1 MTDSLHGIARLD
13 HLGVIRAQGA
23 DAIHFLQGQLT
34 QDFALLGD
42 SQARL
47 AGYCTAKGRMLASFV
62 GFKAEPDDTV
72 LLICSRD
79 LLTSTLKRLSMFV
92 LRAKVR
98 LTDATAEFA
107 LYGLLGR
114 ALTAA
119 AGGELA
125 AWQLR
130 RDGTAVAVGLP
141 AGPGQARGL
150 LLTEPAASTPAGAL
164 LSNEQWLWSEVA
176 RGVAPVTAATVEAF
190 VPQMLNYES
199 VGGVS
204 FKKGCY
210 PGQEIV
216 ARSQFRG
223 TIKRRACIVHSQTPL
238 AAGDEIFTPADA
250 AQACG
255 ITALAAP
262 APGGGW
268 DAIVSILTDAAATG
282 QLNAGGGNGP
292 PLQLLTLPYELLADI

>member
-1 MTDSLHGIARLD
+1 MTDTLHGVARLD
-13 HLGVIRAQGA
+13 HLGVIRIQGE
-23 DAIHFLQGQLT
+23 DAVHFLQGQLT

-62 GFKAEPDDTV
+62 GFKVEPNGAV
-72 LLICSRD
+72 LLICGRD
-79 LLTSTLKRLSMFV
+79 LLPSTLKRLSMFV
-92 LRAKVR
+92 LRAKAR
-98 LTDATAEFA
+98 LSDATAEFA
-107 LYGLLGR
+107 LYGLLGNVMD
-114 ALTAA
+114 TA
-119 AGGELA
+119 AGGALA

-130 RDGTAVAVGLP
+130 REGAAVLVGLP
-141 AGPGQARGL
+141 AAKGQTRGL
-150 LLTEPAASTPAGAL
+150 LVTGPESAAPAGPAISL
-164 LSNEQWLWSEVA
+164 EQWLWTEVA
-176 RGVAPVTAATVEAF
+176 SGVAPVTTPTVEAF

-223 TIKRRACIVHSQTPL
+223 TIKRRACIVHSDAPL
-238 AAGDEIFTPADA
+238 AAGDEIFNPTGSAE
-250 AQACG
+250 ACG
-255 ITALAAP
+255 ITALAAA

-268 DAIVSILTDAAATG
+268 DAIVSILTSAAATG
-282 QLNAGGGNGP
+282 QLNAGAIDGP
-292 PLQLLTLPYELLADI
+292 ALQLRTLPYELLEDL